1 MTLLNIVLLAIVQGL
16 AELLPVSSSAHVVVA
31 EKLLG
36 LDPSSPP
43 MTLLLVMLHTG
54 TMFAVIV
61 YFWRNW
67 RSTYFR
73 SVADFR
79 RTAIVVIVAT
89 AVTGVL
95 GYGLMKIIAKLAFPD
110 APNAEV
116 EDLFGHLEFIA
127 PALAAAGV
135 LILIAGLSARGRAA
149 ASVTVAAAE
158 PRLPQAVLIGAVQ
171 GLCLPFRGFSRSGA
185 TISTG
190 MLLGLAKTRAEAFSF
205 ALAVVLTPPIVLRE
219 GMRLAHAQR
228 AGGADLH
235 SAVALSF
242 VGAVVAFLAGL
253 LALKWLSGWLENGRW
268 YLFGIYCL
276 AAAGVVYY
284 LHTVGY

>member
-1 MTLLNIVLLAIVQGL
+1 
-16 AELLPVSSSAHVVVA
+16 
-31 EKLLG
+31 
-36 LDPSSPP
+36 
-43 MTLLLVMLHTG
+43 
-54 TMFAVIV
+54 MFAVIV